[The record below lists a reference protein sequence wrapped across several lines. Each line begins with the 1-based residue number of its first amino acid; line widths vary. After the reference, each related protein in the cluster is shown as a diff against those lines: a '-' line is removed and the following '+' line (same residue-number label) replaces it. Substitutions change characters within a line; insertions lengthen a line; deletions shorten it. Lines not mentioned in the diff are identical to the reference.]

1 MYCNYCRYKMDKLT
15 RSHFS
20 INTSEGACEICQG
33 LGKVLKINKEVI
45 REGVKV
51 HNKYAVREKS
61 LVNLLT
67 AADLINFN
75 REEPDFEKNIICIS
89 LCA

>member
-1 MYCNYCRYKMDKLT
+1 MDKLT

-20 INTSEGACEICQG
+20 INTREGACEICHG

-51 HNKYAVREKS
+51 HNKYAARKKS

-75 REEPDFEKNIICIS
+75 REEPDFEKNIICIN